1 MIHCLGGRVI
11 LPELMDHAPP
21 EPTRR
26 SLSDLVLINQ
36 RLGGHRI
43 LIDRLLE
50 LVSPSEPFSLLD
62 IGAASG
68 DMAKEALRRFPR
80 MSPINLDRRALH
92 LENASHSKVV
102 SDAFELPFADC
113 SLDFVH
119 CSLFLH
125 HFSDDDVVRLLKES
139 WRVARH
145 GLIVQD
151 LERHPLA
158 YYFLPATKWLF
169 RWSNLVLHD
178 GPISVEAAFKPG
190 ELASFAAAAG
200 IPGTDIRTHRPA
212 FRLSMVAVRS

>member
-11 LPELMDHAPP
+11 LPELLDHAPP

-26 SLSDLVLINQ
+26 NLNDLVLINH

-43 LIDRLLE
+43 LIDSLSE
-50 LVSPSEPFSLLD
+50 LVAQSDSFSLLD

-68 DMAKEALRRFPR
+68 DMVKEARRMFPK
-80 MSPINLDRRALH
+80 MQAINLDRRALH
-92 LENASHSKVV
+92 LENASPPRLVA
-102 SDAFELPFADC
+102 DAFALPFQPR
-113 SLDFVH
+113 SIDFVH

-125 HFSDDDVVRLLKES
+125 HFTDDEVVRLLAGFWE
-139 WRVARH
+139 VAKH
-145 GLIVQD
+145 GVIVQD

-169 RWSNLVLHD
+169 NWGDLVLHD
-178 GPISVEAAFKPG
+178 GPISVEAAFKVE
-190 ELASFAAAAG
+190 ELITLATHAG
-200 IPGTDIRTHRPA
+200 IPSPAVRRHRPA